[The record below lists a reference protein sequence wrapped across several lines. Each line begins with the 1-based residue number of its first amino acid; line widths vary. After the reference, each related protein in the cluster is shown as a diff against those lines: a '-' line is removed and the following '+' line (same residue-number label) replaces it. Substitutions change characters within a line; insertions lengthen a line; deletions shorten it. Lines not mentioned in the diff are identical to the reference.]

1 MPKIADFPYTN
12 AQVLDLAKQ
21 FPTPFHLY
29 HEETIRNTVRGLNKA
44 FSWCPGYKN
53 HFAVKATPNP
63 HIMQILKEEG
73 RVAARHEKLVL
84 SADNLANMIQF
95 LTDCLFSARL
105 WCRLLQLHRTGFVR
119 TDGADW

>member
-73 RVAARHEKLVL
+73 GVHVL
-84 SADNLANMIQF
+84 LHGMKTASRQSYDHASVPMLAY
-95 LTDCLFSARL
+95 FSARL

>member
-12 AQVLDLAKQ
+12 AQILDLAKQ

-29 HEETIRNTVRGLNKA
+29 HEETIRNTVKALNKA

-73 RVAARHEKLVL
+73 KEWSVAAGV
-84 SADNLANMIQF
+84 A
-95 LTDCLFSARL
+95 
-105 WCRLLQLHRTGFVR
+105 RTGGDMHMTEKFM
-119 TDGADW
+119 

>member
-73 RVAARHEKLVL
+73 RVHALLHDMKTASRKCRQSCEHDSVPHG
-84 SADNLANMIQF
+84 
-95 LTDCLFSARL
+95 CLLF
-105 WCRLLQLHRTGFVR
+105 C
-119 TDGADW
+119 